1 MSQTTISPY
10 FFAQKEV
17 AMLNKVKVSTIP
29 SPTGDCGVEIVITIG
44 TEQSKEVKKNGPRY
58 AETLDELAEKW
69 METDRSNYDNDEDE
83 GILYDNLD

>member
-1 MSQTTISPY
+1 
-10 FFAQKEV
+10 
-17 AMLNKVKVSTIP
+17 MLNKVKVSTIP
-29 SPTGDCGVEIVITIG
+29 LPNGDCGVEIVITIG
-44 TEQSKEVKKNGPRY
+44 TEQSKEVKQNSPRY